1 LFTTK
6 RNLQAMA
13 GPCQKPTYSAMSK
26 VGSKVSHVEVSQ
38 DREGQR
44 LDNFL
49 MSRLKGLPRSV
60 IYRVI
65 RTGQVRVNGGR
76 AKPATRL
83 ETGDLV
89 RIPPAS
95 VRENKPGDIPPAVLN
110 LIRQAVCYE
119 GQGVLAID
127 KPAGMAVHG
136 GSGLAWG
143 VIDVVRK
150 LRPGVN
156 VDLVHRLDRE
166 TSGCLL
172 MALNGDVLR
181 NLNKQITEN
190 QIEKRYLCLM
200 DGKLKQDLVEAYEPI
215 GKFERSGQRF
225 MRVDPD
231 GKPAHT
237 TFRLLQEYAGYSF
250 VEAQLH
256 TGRTHQIRVHAA
268 HLGLSLAG
276 DKLYSPTARLKFW
289 KGKGLKRMFLHA
301 HQVRFYTADGE
312 EQLVSSTLPVELS
325 ELLEKLG

>member
-1 LFTTK
+1 M
-6 RNLQAMA
+6 N
-13 GPCQKPTYSAMSK
+13 
-26 VGSKVSHVEVSQ
+26 KVSSTVSYVEVSQ
-38 DREGQR
+38 DRDGQR

-49 MSRLKGLPRSV
+49 TARLKGLPRSV
-60 IYRVI
+60 IYRII

-83 ETGDLV
+83 KTGDMV

-95 VRENKPGDIPPAVLN
+95 VRENKPGDIPPAVLQLLN
-110 LIRQAVCYE
+110 RSICYE
-119 GQGVLAID
+119 GHGVMVID

-150 LRPGVN
+150 MRPGMN

-172 MALNGDVLR
+172 LALDGDALR
-181 NLNKQITEN
+181 DLNTQIQNN
-190 QIEKRYLCLM
+190 QIEKRYLCLL
-200 DGKLKQDLVEAYEPI
+200 DGQLKHDLVEVNEPI

-237 TFRLLQEYAGYSF
+237 TFRLLQNYAGFSF
-250 VEAQLH
+250 TEAQLH

-268 HLGLSLAG
+268 HLGMPLAG
-276 DKLYSPTARLKFW
+276 DKRYSPTARQKFW
-289 KGKGLKRMFLHA
+289 KSQGIKRMFLHA
-301 HQVRFYTADGE
+301 HQVRFYTKDGE
-312 EQLVSSTLPVELS
+312 EQLVSSQLPQELS
-325 ELLEKLG
+325 GLLEQLA